1 MNTDPKTVARFLA
14 TAIWADGEFSE
25 MERKCLHNIAQ
36 DYKLET
42 LETDMESLLLEIAGL
57 QGDALTDSLTSIA
70 PQVDPEEKDN
80 ILALCLQLM
89 GCDDYLADEEITNFF
104 VIANILGIKEERALS
119 LLSSLTSEEE
129 VVRDK

>member
-36 DYKLET
+36 DHKLET
-42 LETDMESLLLEIAGL
+42 LETDTESILLEIAGL
-57 QGDALTDSLTSIA
+57 QGDVLTDSLTSIA

-129 VVRDK
+129 VVMDK

>member
-36 DYKLET
+36 DHKLET
-42 LETDMESLLLEIAGL
+42 LETDTESILLEIAGL

-129 VVRDK
+129 VVMDK